1 MFRLDV
7 SPALRL
13 EFLREDDAPAL
24 FALTEANRERL
35 RKWLPWVDDIRAEGD
50 TLRFIQAAREAFLRS
65 GCAACGVWADGRLAG
80 VAGHNR
86 IDRHNRTAY
95 LGYWLGN
102 EFTGRGLMTDS
113 VRALVG
119 HAFAALHLNKVV
131 ILVATGNARS
141 QAIPDRLGFVREGVL
156 RDGEQLYGRFVDS
169 TVNGV
174 LKRDWR

>member
-7 SPALRL
+7 SSSLRL
-13 EFLREDDAPAL
+13 EFLAEADAPTL
-24 FALTEANRERL
+24 FALVDANRERL
-35 RKWLPWVDDIRAEGD
+35 RKWLPWLDGMQAEGD
-50 TLRFIQAAREAFLRS
+50 SLQFIRAAREAFLRS
-65 GCAACGVWADGRLAG
+65 GCAVCGVWADGRLAG
-80 VAGHNR
+80 VASHNR

-102 EFTGRGLMTDS
+102 EFTGRGLMTAC

-119 HAFAALHLNKVV
+119 HAFASLGLNKVV
-131 ILVATGNARS
+131 ILVATENARS
-141 QAIPDRLGFVREGVL
+141 QAIPDRLGFSREGVL